1 MNLTLSPPSL
11 LTEQKTQEP
20 TAQEVTRAPSFPGLT
35 LGVALP
41 WLWLLLATGA
51 LLECIIAH
59 RNAGEANLGLGEV
72 GLKVILKSGWE
83 KKKLVSSHSFLGFP
97 SSPPACARSSVSEVE
112 MDLLPHIPSPL

>member
-11 LTEQKTQEP
+11 LTEQKTEEP
-20 TAQEVTRAPSFPGLT
+20 TAQEVTTAPSFPGLR

-83 KKKLVSSHSFLGFP
+83 KKKLVSSQFP
-97 SSPPACARSSVSEVE
+97 R
-112 MDLLPHIPSPL
+112 LPQQPTCLCS

>member
-1 MNLTLSPPSL
+1 MFHVGTLKPAGGWGACESDLSPPSL
-11 LTEQKTQEP
+11 LTEQKTEEP
-20 TAQEVTRAPSFPGLT
+20 TAQEVTTAPSFPGLR

-83 KKKLVSSHSFLGFP
+83 KKKLLSSQFP
-97 SSPPACARSSVSEVE
+97 R
-112 MDLLPHIPSPL
+112 LPQQPTCLCS